1 MSHEIHTPGNSR
13 LTVDYRWKAGGAWSA
28 IKVEAQGEPELA
40 RDGSHEQFITGHYW
54 GYAAQPDGGCVE
66 YRVTH
71 PSWRVWT
78 AHRAEFEGDAEWL
91 YGRDM
96 AAVLRDAPGSAF
108 LAEGSAVT
116 VMRGR
121 RI

>member
-1 MSHEIHTPGNSR
+1 MRWAMDSGERRSR
-13 LTVDYRWKAGGAWSA
+13 RRGAGWSA
-28 IKVEAQGEPELA
+28 IGIEVHGKAELA
-40 RDGSHEQFITGHYW
+40 NHGSHEQFITEHYW

-71 PSWRVWT
+71 PAWSVWS
-78 AHRAEFEGDAEWL
+78 ARRAEFEGEVEGL
-91 YGRDM
+91 YGKDM
-96 AAVLRDAPGSAF
+96 AAVLRGESSSAF

-121 RI
+121 RL